1 MYNISICGYHN
12 IFKRPW
18 FLYHINF
25 EIFWCKKNWSKTKTR
40 CSVEFFIWIFCTRNK
55 FDFSSE
61 EKKKFKKKLFCFKML
76 QVSVFTIKFWSIV
89 SKRRVSDFVN
99 LSTITNHSEQHL
111 YFEIENSTPNRSY
124 LTLPNTR
131 RNNNVTNY
139 SCMLEKAINYA
150 GKTKLLLN
158 LISRANFNFF
168 KQLNKYQDELD
179 RDLKRNTIWHSRRN
193 SGLFIE
199 HMFKIYFR

>member
-25 EIFWCKKNWSKTKTR
+25 EIFWCKKIDQRPKHVVLWNFLFG
-40 CSVEFFIWIFCTRNK
+40 FFAPETSLTFLLKR
-55 FDFSSE
+55 
-61 EKKKFKKKLFCFKML
+61 KKNKKKLFCFKML

-89 SKRRVSDFVN
+89 SKRRVSEFVN

-124 LTLPNTR
+124 LTSPNTR
-131 RNNNVTNY
+131 RNINVTNY

-179 RDLKRNTIWHSRRN
+179 RGLKRNTIWHSRRN
-193 SGLFIE
+193 SRLFIE

>member
-18 FLYHINF
+18 FLYHINI
-25 EIFWCKKNWSKTKTR
+25 EIFWCKKIDQRPKHVVLWNFLFG
-40 CSVEFFIWIFCTRNK
+40 FFATGTSLTFLLKR
-55 FDFSSE
+55 
-61 EKKKFKKKLFCFKML
+61 EKNFKKLFCFKML

-89 SKRRVSDFVN
+89 SKRRVSEFVN
-99 LSTITNHSEQHL
+99 LSTITNHSKQHL
-111 YFEIENSTPNRSY
+111 YFEIENSTRNRSY
-124 LTLPNTR
+124 LTSPNTR
-131 RNNNVTNY
+131 RNINVTNY

-150 GKTKLLLN
+150 GKTKLFLN

-193 SGLFIE
+193 SRLFIE

>member
-1 MYNISICGYHN
+1 
-12 IFKRPW
+12 
-18 FLYHINF
+18 
-25 EIFWCKKNWSKTKTR
+25 
-40 CSVEFFIWIFCTRNK
+40 
-55 FDFSSE
+55 
-61 EKKKFKKKLFCFKML
+61 ML

-89 SKRRVSDFVN
+89 SERRVSDFVN
-99 LSTITNHSEQHL
+99 LSTITNHSKQHL
-111 YFEIENSTPNRSY
+111 YFEIENSTRNRSY
-124 LTLPNTR
+124 LTSPNTR
-131 RNNNVTNY
+131 RNINVTNY

-193 SGLFIE
+193 SRLFIE
-199 HMFKIYFR
+199 HMFKILQITGTENIPVLKLIGINWIYWKYLIERICFCVVECIHFKICLNCNHIKRFHFCERFIFTQFIFC

>member
-1 MYNISICGYHN
+1 MYNISICGYQN

-18 FLYHINF
+18 FLYHINI

-61 EKKKFKKKLFCFKML
+61 EKKKIKKKLFCFKML

-89 SKRRVSDFVN
+89 SKRRVSEFVN
-99 LSTITNHSEQHL
+99 LSTITNHSKQHL
-111 YFEIENSTPNRSY
+111 YFEIENSTRNRSY
-124 LTLPNTR
+124 LTSPNTR
-131 RNNNVTNY
+131 RNINVTNY

-193 SGLFIE
+193 SRLFIE